1 MTVGLFASCSEQS
14 AIAFLLS
21 QHSLALIRGIRHLLP
36 CSPLRPSFS
45 ISCQASVPRTLLGL
59 QMYLL
64 SPIKTVDFRTR
75 ARDYSRRRTE
85 RSLGHSYLESRRSH
99 SRWRAHDCTHMP
111 FRSPAKHKS
120 KYHYVPAWWWR
131 SLAEE
136 VEATGMRLWLWRFSP
151 ICSIEQIEN
160 PTRRSRFGEPMA
172 YRRVGWFGSGWRSAL
187 YTPKNRWFVHLSR
200 IIDTI
205 TYLLTHSYGSFGL
218 LASAC

>member
-1 MTVGLFASCSEQS
+1 MGFFASYSEQS

-45 ISCQASVPRTLLGL
+45 TSRQASVPRTLLGL

-64 SPIKTVDFRTR
+64 SPIKTVNFRTR

-99 SRWRAHDCTHMP
+99 SRCRAHEYAHMS
-111 FRSPAKHKS
+111 FRGLPKQNS
-120 KYHYVPAWWWR
+120 KGRFGDLVWWWR
-131 SLAEE
+131 SLEE
-136 VEATGMRLWLWRFSP
+136 VEATGMRMWLWRFSP
-151 ICSIEQIEN
+151 ICSVGQMEK

-172 YRRVGWFGSGWRSAL
+172 Y
-187 YTPKNRWFVHLSR
+187 
-200 IIDTI
+200 
-205 TYLLTHSYGSFGL
+205 
-218 LASAC
+218 